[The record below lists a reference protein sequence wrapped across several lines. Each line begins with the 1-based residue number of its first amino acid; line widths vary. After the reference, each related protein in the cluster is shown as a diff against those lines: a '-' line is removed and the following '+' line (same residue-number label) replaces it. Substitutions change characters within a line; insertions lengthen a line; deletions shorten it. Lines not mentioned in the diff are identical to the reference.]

1 MNFPIVAAAL
11 LSAALAQEKPA
22 AKKAEQ
28 LFEDGQAQV
37 VEAFSERREWVR
49 DELWVEA
56 EFDSDGDGKRDRMH
70 VDVTRPRQTDS
81 EGLKV
86 AVLYHTSPYFAGT
99 AGGGL
104 QYFWDPRQE
113 LDGKPK
119 PRDHA
124 PAIRFD
130 AKRKR
135 ISESLVNEWVPR
147 GFAVVHSESPGTGLS
162 QGSPS
167 CGGPNE
173 SLAPKAVI
181 DWLNGRAKG
190 FTKLAGGDEVK
201 AYWATGRVGMT
212 GTSYDGT
219 LCLAAATTGV
229 EGLECIVPIA
239 PNTSYYRY
247 YRSYGLVRHPGGWTG
262 EDMDVLFEFVH
273 SGDPA
278 RREWAQKHVR
288 DDELV
293 KGMDRV
299 TGDWNDFWAKRDY
312 WLQLDQVKAATLLAH
327 GLNDWNVMPEHSI
340 AVFGALK
347 AKGIPT
353 QLYLHQGGHGGDPPF
368 PQMNRWFSRWL
379 CDVENGIEDDP
390 LCSVVREGASPVAPT
405 SYPDY
410 PHPDASGVVL
420 RPQGGGSTIGLLMA
434 DSGGGSTRAEARETL
449 TDDVE
454 VPGTDLAK
462 AKSSPHRLLYALP
475 PLAAPLHLSG
485 TAKMKV
491 RVAADR
497 DTANLSVW
505 IVSLPW
511 TEGRDLNANLITR
524 GWADPRNHA
533 SLEKQEPLVPG
544 KAVDVAFE
552 LQPDDQVI
560 PAGEQIALLLFSS
573 DRDFTL
579 WPKAGMK
586 LTIDLSATTL
596 ELPVVGGAD
605 ALAKA
610 LGTTR

>member
-11 LSAALAQEKPA
+11 LATAPSDEEGTHDQ
-22 AKKAEQ
+22 AKQ
-28 LFEDGQAQV
+28 VFEDGQAQV
-37 VEAFSERREWVR
+37 VEAFSERREWLR

-56 EFDSDGDGKRDRMH
+56 EFDSDGDGRKDRMH

-86 AVLYHTSPYFAGT
+86 AVLYHTSPYFAGV

-104 QYFWDPRQE
+104 QYFWDPHQE

-124 PAIRFD
+124 PAIKFD
-130 AKRKR
+130 AKRKH
-135 ISESLVNEWVPR
+135 ISESLVGEWVPR

-190 FTKLAGGDEVK
+190 FTKVEGGEEVK
-201 AYWATGRVGMT
+201 AYWSTGRVGMT

-229 EGLECIVPIA
+229 EGLDAIVPIA

-247 YRSYGLVRHPGGWTG
+247 YRSNGLVRHPGGWTG
-262 EDMDVLFEFVH
+262 EDMDVLFEFIH
-273 SGDPA
+273 SGDPS

-293 KGMDRV
+293 KGMDRK
-299 TGDWNDFWAKRDY
+299 TGDWNDFWEKRDY
-312 WLQLDQVKAATLLAH
+312 WLQLDGVKAATLLAH

-340 AVFGALK
+340 HVFAALK
-347 AKGIPT
+347 AQGVPT
-353 QLYLHQGGHGGDPPF
+353 QLYLHQGAHGGDPPF
-368 PQMNRWFSRWL
+368 EWMNRWFSRWL
-379 CDVENGIEDDP
+379 CDVENGVEDEP
-390 LCSVVREGASPVAPT
+390 LCRVVREGASPVAPT
-405 SYPDY
+405 AYPDY
-410 PHPDASGVVL
+410 PNPAASGVLL
-420 RPQGGGSTIGLLMA
+420 RPAGGGRGLGKLA
-434 DSGGGSTRAEARETL
+434 LDGDVAEKAPATETL
-449 TDDVE
+449 VDDVE
-454 VPGTDLAK
+454 VPGAELAK
-462 AKSSPHRLLYALP
+462 AKESPHRLLYALP

-485 TAKMKV
+485 TAKVKV

-497 DTANLSVW
+497 DAANLSVW

-511 TEGRDLNANLITR
+511 AGGRDLNADLITR

-533 SLEKQEPLVPG
+533 SLSQQEPLVPG
-544 KAVDVAFE
+544 KAVDVAFD

-579 WPKAGMK
+579 WPKAGTK
-586 LTIDLSATTL
+586 LTVELAETWL
-596 ELPVVGGAD
+596 ELPVVGGAE

-610 LGTTR
+610 LGAAR